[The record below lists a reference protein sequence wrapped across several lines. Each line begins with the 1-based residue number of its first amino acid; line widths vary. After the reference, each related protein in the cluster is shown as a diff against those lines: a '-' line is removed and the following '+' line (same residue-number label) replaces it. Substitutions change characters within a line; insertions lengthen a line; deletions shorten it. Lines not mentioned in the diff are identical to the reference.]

1 MFIENVRRRNQP
13 CKTISYCFMGV
24 LNSCT
29 SVTRW
34 STSVI
39 DVGVVYVGIICGC
52 GVCGHHMWV
61 SYVSRSL

>member
-1 MFIENVRRRNQP
+1 
-13 CKTISYCFMGV
+13 MGV

-52 GVCGHHMWV
+52 HMLV
-61 SYVSRSL
+61 ETYKRTAGLDSLELLVI